1 MAKFV
6 AKRRLVLDLFVIL
19 AGILLVAYA
28 LQVWLSFQYLTS
40 HIAQRANSALTQHIG
55 AIWRFH
61 DAQFSHSQVTA
72 KLIETQF
79 RQAWMSTSDDR
90 IGDKFSSRFEA
101 KPNGETLLRPAF
113 RDFKRHP
120 SAGAPKGSNMGAEN
134 QKKLVIGY
142 ELIDQFG
149 PSLFG
154 ADQANFNQ
162 LFSAFIWYP
171 NSGITVFSPNGEW
184 SIVDASWDAI
194 AEIGRA
200 HV

>member
-19 AGILLVAYA
+19 ASILLVAYA
-28 LQVWLSFQYLTS
+28 LQVWLSFKYLTS
-40 HIAQRANSALTQHIG
+40 HIAQRTNSALTQHIG

-61 DAQFSHSQVTA
+61 GAQFSHSQVTA

-79 RQAWMSTSDDR
+79 RQAWESTPDAQ
-90 IGDKFSSRFEA
+90 IGDKFRSLFEA
-101 KPNGETLLRPAF
+101 KPNGETLLRLPF

-149 PSLFG
+149 SSLFG
-154 ADQANFNQ
+154 ADQATFNQ
-162 LFSAFIWYP
+162 LFSAFVWYP
-171 NSGITVFSPNGEW
+171 DTVVSGLFEQHRP
-184 SIVDASWDAI
+184 
-194 AEIGRA
+194 
-200 HV
+200 